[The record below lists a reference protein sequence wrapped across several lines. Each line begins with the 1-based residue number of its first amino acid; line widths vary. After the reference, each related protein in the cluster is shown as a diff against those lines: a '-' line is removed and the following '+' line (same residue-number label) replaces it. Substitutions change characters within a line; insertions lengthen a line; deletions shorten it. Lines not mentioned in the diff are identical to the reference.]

1 MRPGLFGFLVG
12 CMLLTKAAVLAELEL
27 LRSRLLVLGG
37 GVVALLALDT
47 GKRNNVSHC
56 ILPL

>member
-1 MRPGLFGFLVG
+1 
-12 CMLLTKAAVLAELEL
+12 MLLTKAAVLAELEL

-37 GVVALLALDT
+37 GVVALLALGT